1 MEMHQVRYFLA
12 VSEALNFTRAAEACH
27 VAQPSLTAA
36 IKKLERELGG
46 ELFRR
51 ERSRT
56 HLTDLGRLMK
66 PHLEQIYAASEAAK
80 ADAYGFTAL
89 EKAEI
94 KLGVMSTI
102 GPSQIVGFLARL
114 NEDIP
119 AIELSIRE
127 AAGKNLVD
135 LLLDGEIDVGLI
147 GLPNFPERLS
157 AIPLYSERYMVAFA
171 QGHAFEQMNTVP
183 LAQLEG
189 RDYLVRLHCEFADH
203 FEAQGF
209 SDVPERNIRYSSER
223 EDWIQAMVLAGLGC
237 TTMPEFLPLLPG
249 IATRALVEPE
259 VARTISLVTVAG
271 RRHSPAV
278 GALVRLARRH
288 PWPR

>member
-12 VSEALNFTRAAEACH
+12 VSEALNFTRAAEACN

-36 IKKLERELGG
+36 IKKLEQELGG

-51 ERSRT
+51 ERNRT
-56 HLTDLGRLMK
+56 HLTDLGKLMK

-80 ADAYGFTAL
+80 ADAEGFTAL
-89 EKAEI
+89 DRAEI
-94 KLGVMSTI
+94 NLGVMSTI
-102 GPSQIVGFLARL
+102 GPTQMVGFLTRL
-114 NEDIP
+114 SEEIP
-119 AIELSIRE
+119 AIELKIRE
-127 AAGKNLVD
+127 APGRDLVA
-135 LLLDGEIDVGLI
+135 LLLDGEIDVGLL
-147 GLPNFPERLS
+147 GLPGFPDRLH
-157 AIPLYSERYMVAFA
+157 AIPLYSERYTVAFA

-183 LAQLEG
+183 LG
-189 RDYLVRLHCEFADH
+189 RIDGEDYLVRLHCEFTDH
-203 FEAQGF
+203 FQAEGYQATHE
-209 SDVPERNIRYSSER
+209 VNVRYSSER

-237 TTMPEFLPLLPG
+237 TIMPEFLPLLPG

-259 VARTISLVTVAG
+259 IERTISLVTVAG

-288 PWPR
+288 PWQR